1 VKRARSRAFHEWL
14 RVRYVADPSRGVA
27 QMMGSGVAAA
37 VMVVVMVAMMAATMG
52 GGLWGLRRWMHDRHR
67 PHGGS

>member
-1 VKRARSRAFHEWL
+1 MQ
-14 RVRYVADPSRGVA
+14 VRYVADPWRGVA
-27 QMMGSGVAAA
+27 QMMGSAVAAD
-37 VMVVVMVAMMAATMG
+37 VMVVVMVAMMAAMMG

>member
-1 VKRARSRAFHEWL
+1 
-14 RVRYVADPSRGVA
+14 
-27 QMMGSGVAAA
+27 MMGVGVAAA
-37 VMVVVMVAMMAATMG
+37 VMLVVMATMMAAMMG

>member
-1 VKRARSRAFHEWL
+1 
-14 RVRYVADPSRGVA
+14 
-27 QMMGSGVAAA
+27 MMGSGVAAA
-37 VMVVVMVAMMAATMG
+37 VMVVVMAAMMG